1 MRSTPQENRI
11 TQIAAPV
18 IKDMGFDLVCVKIVG
33 DGGSPTVRIMA
44 ENPETRTLGVDDCA
58 RISRAVS
65 ALLDVEDPISSKY
78 NLEISSPGIDRP
90 LVKEKDFEDYT
101 GFTAKLETAAPNEV
115 GQKRFKGVLKGLKD
129 GHVTIDTEQGEFTI
143 PLGALV
149 KAKLVLTDELIKTT
163 AQR

>member
-33 DGGSPTVRIMA
+33 EERGPTVRIMA
-44 ENPETRTLGVDDCA
+44 EDPKTRTLGVDDCA

-65 ALLDVEDPISSKY
+65 AVLDVEDPIGGAY
-78 NLEISSPGIDRP
+78 NLEVSSPGIDRL
-90 LVKEKDFEDYT
+90 LVREKDFEDYT
-101 GFTAKLETAAPNEV
+101 GFVAKLETAAPNES

-129 GHVTIDTEQGEFTI
+129 GHITIDTEQGEFTI